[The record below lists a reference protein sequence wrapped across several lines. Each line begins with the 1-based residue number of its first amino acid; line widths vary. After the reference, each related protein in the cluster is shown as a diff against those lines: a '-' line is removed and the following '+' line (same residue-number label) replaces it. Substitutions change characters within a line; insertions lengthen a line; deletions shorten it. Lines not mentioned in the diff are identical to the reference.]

1 MEMIP
6 TVVFSGFSGSGKT
19 ALIEKLVA
27 ELKAQGLRLAVV
39 KHDGHEFEIDHEG
52 KDSWRFAQAGADVTL
67 VCSETKTALI
77 EQRGRALQENLERIR
92 DVDLI
97 LVEGYKYALLP
108 RIGVYRK
115 ASGKGLPSPAEE
127 YLAVVTDDE
136 TLLSCGSTAC
146 FDLDDVG
153 ELAGFLRNRFQI

>member
-19 ALIEKLVA
+19 TLIEKLVV

-77 EQRGRALQENLERIR
+77 ERRGRSLRENLERIR

-108 RIGVYRK
+108 RIGVCRK
-115 ASGKGLPSPAEE
+115 ASGQGLPSPAEE

-136 TLLSCGSTAC
+136 TLLSGGSAGC
-146 FDLDDVG
+146 FGLDDVR
-153 ELAGFLRNRFQI
+153 ELAGFLRERFQI